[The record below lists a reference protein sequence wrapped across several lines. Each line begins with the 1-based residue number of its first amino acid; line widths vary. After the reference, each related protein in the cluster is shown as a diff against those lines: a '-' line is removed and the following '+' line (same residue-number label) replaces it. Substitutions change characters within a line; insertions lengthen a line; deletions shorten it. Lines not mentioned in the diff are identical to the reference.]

1 MTLEK
6 YNWLFEIY
14 QKINFDKLPH
24 GIIIN
29 GSNGIG
35 KKLLANEIAAK
46 LLINKT
52 TNSLDREL
60 IESNSHPDLFIV
72 DKDKIILR
80 HITYRKS
87 QKKEDWDEELGERNV
102 NNFLSMSSSI
112 SRNKVVILF
121 NAETMNPQSQAA
133 ILKTLEEPSPNSYII
148 FTTNRP
154 KSLFETIY
162 SRCQVINIPNLT
174 ETSLNDWLSKNG
186 ISDLNSNH
194 FPSFISPLNILEDI
208 QNDQYSSFKNFVFII
223 SDYIENKLDTN
234 LAIKNISNLDIDFV
248 TKTNYLIEFLKILL
262 KSNLLSEELSGLYKK
277 FNSSK
282 FNNLKISNLIKE
294 LNDVRYN
301 YFSVP
306 QINETHVL
314 NYFFSELKNSI
325 KI

>member
-46 LLINKT
+46 LLINKS

-87 QKKEDWDEELGERNV
+87 QKKEDWDEELGDRNV

-112 SRNKVVILF
+112 SLNKVVILF

-174 ETSLNDWLSKNG
+174 ESSLNDWLSKNG

-208 QNDQYSSFKNFVFII
+208 QNDQHSNFKNFVFII

-234 LAIKNISNLDIDFV
+234 LAIKNISNLEIDFV

-282 FNNLKISNLIKE
+282 FNNLKISNLINE